1 MRKLILALLKIRLPL
16 EAIYNMPVHTA
27 LDYLDA
33 WSELTQ
39 PDKPKKALVLRKP
52 K

>member
-1 MRKLILALLKIRLPL
+1 MLVLALLKIRLPL
-16 EAIYNMPVHTA
+16 EAILNMRIDTA
-27 LDYLDA
+27 FDYCDA

-39 PDKPKKALVLRKP
+39 PDKPKKAIVLKKP

>member
-1 MRKLILALLKIRLPL
+1 MSEILDLTIP
-16 EAIYNMPVHTA
+16 EA

-39 PDKPKKALVLRKP
+39 PDKPKKAIVLRKP
-52 K
+52 KSVIPAKAGTQ